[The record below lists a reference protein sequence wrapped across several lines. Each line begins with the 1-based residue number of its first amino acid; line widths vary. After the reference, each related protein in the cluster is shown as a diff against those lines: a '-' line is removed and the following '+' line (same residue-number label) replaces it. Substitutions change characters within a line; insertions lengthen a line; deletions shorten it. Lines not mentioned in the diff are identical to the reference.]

1 MSEITKEIG
10 KEIYKLRYGVE
21 VKSKVKSSI
30 SPKKTT
36 VEISEHF
43 KKKGLKISRQK
54 IQKFLE
60 DNLSRLM
67 SLDLYYGILPKSI
80 KYDSKSKVWIQHRK
94 RIYLYWFKFLQL
106 SLQDKKLKVKMSKY
120 KDWGNKE
127 DILKM
132 KFDDW
137 WKKFGVKL
145 FGMKKKTD
153 KPKCVLITNSPKF
166 DTIHLSYKFYYLIR
180 VKGKMYKQIKLD
192 KGILKNDS
200 MRNGILQLLNYEK
213 IHLPNDEK
221 DYDESHLYF
230 KMSKYVRNGENIIKG
245 VCIGEYPRQMKI

>member
-127 DILKM
+127 DIQKM

-153 KPKCVLITNSPKF
+153 KPKYVLITNSPKF
-166 DTIHLSYKFYYLIR
+166 DTIHLSYKFYYLIKVR
-180 VKGKMYKQIKLD
+180 GKMYKEIKLD
-192 KGILKNDS
+192 KGILK
-200 MRNGILQLLNYEK
+200 
-213 IHLPNDEK
+213 K
-221 DYDESHLYF
+221 DNETKTQRSGMEQFRIKSGDDFTSRVRR
-230 KMSKYVRNGENIIKG
+230 YVRNGENIIKG